1 MSKFRFRHSKRQKP
15 PREIPLRAM
24 VPNLI
29 TMSSAAAGITA
40 IRYSCQSNWRLAVIY
55 ILAACLMDG
64 LDGGVAR
71 MLHATSK
78 LGAQLD
84 SLADFV
90 SFGVAPA
97 LFIYF
102 WVMDAIDPGT
112 AAYSVRGI
120 FWGFA
125 LFYAMCCAF
134 RLARFNIMIETP
146 PVEPYWKYF
155 FTGLPAPAGAGLM
168 ILLPIWQLETGWNEF
183 QSPWLGG
190 SALIIGGILMASRFP
205 TLCLKKIRIPVKSQL
220 PFVLLILFTIGMFI
234 AHTWLTLGCVGFV
247 LIASV
252 PICGIVFLRLKHNYQ
267 RHNANA
273 LPPSTP
279 KAPEGKHS

>member
-1 MSKFRFRHSKRQKP
+1 
-15 PREIPLRAM
+15 M

-55 ILAACLMDG
+55 ILAACFLDG
-64 LDGGVAR
+64 IDGGVAR

-90 SFGVAPA
+90 SFGASPA
-97 LFIYF
+97 LFVYF
-102 WVMDAIDPGT
+102 WIMDAIEPGT
-112 AAYSVRGI
+112 TAYSLRGI
-120 FWGFA
+120 FWGFS

-134 RLARFNIMIETP
+134 RLARFNIMLEAP

-168 ILLPIWQLETGWNEF
+168 LIPAIWQLETGSDIF
-183 QSPWLGG
+183 QNPWLGG
-190 SALIIGGILMASRFP
+190 IALLLGGILMASRFP
-205 TLCLKKIRIPVKSQL
+205 TLSLKKLRIPRRIQL
-220 PFVLLILFTIGMFI
+220 PFVLILLLTIGMLI
-234 AHTWLTLGCVGFV
+234 AHTWLTLGCIGFA
-247 LIASV
+247 LIASI
-252 PICGIVFLRLKHNYQ
+252 PICGFVFLHLKHAYERRELHPQ
-267 RHNANA
+267 
-273 LPPSTP
+273 PPSSTFNF
-279 KAPEGKHS
+279 